1 MLKVIGIIALGA
13 IISIIE
19 VPKMSKQNLKKEIA
33 LYMILLASGLLLL
46 SLISLDVEITSLSE
60 IIENILNPV
69 DKLFTK
75 CYGNMEGGII
85 IQWKR

>member
-19 VPKMSKQNLKKEIA
+19 VSKMRKQNLKREIV
-33 LYMILLASGLLLL
+33 LYMIFLVSGLLLL
-46 SLISLDVEITSLSE
+46 SLISLDIEITSLSE

-75 CYGNMEGGII
+75 MP
-85 IQWKR
+85 W